1 VSTVFAPPGRGE
13 HQEGAGIVSQRRV
26 IHPWSESAHSA
37 DCGRLGGT
45 SGRGKADHHFFEVGV
60 EMSQTGEVLSAS
72 HDQDASSL
80 LQLVDQALEYVY
92 RRMEVNKKRASSL
105 KLLIVI
111 LTGIST
117 MLLGLQ
123 IQGAAEPL
131 KQTAFVLVSLATVLS
146 ALEPFFN
153 FRAQW
158 VEHEIAA
165 ANFHMLKDE
174 LQYRLRGGSLQLKAD
189 ELGRLFERYQMYWNQ
204 LNRSLLLHRGGDN
217 TLVGGR
223 LANPSKSRTAE

>member
-1 VSTVFAPPGRGE
+1 
-13 HQEGAGIVSQRRV
+13 
-26 IHPWSESAHSA
+26 
-37 DCGRLGGT
+37 
-45 SGRGKADHHFFEVGV
+45 
-60 EMSQTGEVLSAS
+60 MSQASEVLSPT
-72 HDQDASSL
+72 HDHDASTL
-80 LQLVDQALEYVY
+80 MQLIDKALEYVY
-92 RRMEVNKKRASSL
+92 RQLAANKKRASSL

-117 MLLGLQ
+117 VLLGLQ

-174 LQYRLRGGSLQLKAD
+174 LQYRLRGQSSQFKPAD
-189 ELGRLFERYQMYWNQ
+189 LDRLFERYQSHWNQ
-204 LNRSLLLHRGGDN
+204 LNHSLLLHRGGDN

-223 LANPSKSRTAE
+223 LARPRRWRAPE

>member
-1 VSTVFAPPGRGE
+1 
-13 HQEGAGIVSQRRV
+13 
-26 IHPWSESAHSA
+26 
-37 DCGRLGGT
+37 
-45 SGRGKADHHFFEVGV
+45 
-60 EMSQTGEVLSAS
+60 MSQPGEVLHAS
-72 HDQDASSL
+72 PDQDSSTL
-80 LQLVDQALEYVY
+80 LQLVDKALEYVY
-92 RRMEVNKKRASSL
+92 RQIEVNKKRASSL

-111 LTGIST
+111 LTGLST
-117 MLLGLQ
+117 VLLGLQ

-165 ANFHMLKDE
+165 ANFHMLRDE
-174 LQYRLRGGSLQLKAD
+174 LQYRLRGGRGQLKPD
-189 ELGRLFERYQMYWNQ
+189 ELDRLFERYQANWNH

-223 LANPSKSRTAE
+223 LTTPGKWRTVE